1 MKIINTNTVMFTGF
15 FISFA
20 AIIFNALVLA
30 NINNRIGAVD
40 AETARLN
47 GALREQTVNGN
58 EAETKFQSYRMMH
71 HIASIVSPANREDAN
86 EDATV
91 LLNEAITFLFAA
103 ANEVSIT
110 EIRRVEAEKAES
122 EEVNQH
128 YEEAKKTVESA
139 DKKMPVKPSPDEE
152 KQKAEK
158 NFEAALREL
167 DNAEATGDINLQR
180 KIAAIETLS
189 VAAATAENEAEFFVR
204 LFPVNKSLSARWVAS
219 VRDKQTRLAELETD
233 KRRLITYQ
241 GYSTFAAL
249 ALQMLG
255 LMFVVLKDL
264 LKIKEESVANR
275 NL

>member
-1 MKIINTNTVMFTGF
+1 MKIISTNTATFTGF
-15 FISFA
+15 LISFA

-30 NINNRIGAVD
+30 NINNRIGAVE

-58 EAETKFQSYRMMH
+58 EAETKFGMYRTMH
-71 HIASIVSPANREDAN
+71 HLASLVSPANRDDAK

-110 EIRRVEAEKAES
+110 EIRRVEAGEAES
-122 EEVNQH
+122 AEVNQR
-128 YEEAKKTVESA
+128 YEEAKETTESGEKKTPA
-139 DKKMPVKPSPDEE
+139 KQSPDDE
-152 KQKAEK
+152 KQEAEK
-158 NFEAALREL
+158 NLEAALSEL
-167 DNAEATGDINLQR
+167 ENAGAAGDDDLR
-180 KIAAIETLS
+180 KKIVAIDTLS
-189 VAAATAENEAEFFVR
+189 SAAATAENEAEFFVR
-204 LFPVNKSLSARWVAS
+204 LFPVNKSLSARWVTS
-219 VRDKQTRLAELETD
+219 VKQKQTRLAELETD

-255 LMFVVLKDL
+255 LMFVILKDVLK
-264 LKIKEESVANR
+264 IREESADR
-275 NL
+275 NE